1 METQQRIH
9 IALIPDGN
17 RRWAE
22 KHKKPV
28 WYGHL
33 IGAQRMEQFARW
45 CLSDPE
51 IKTVSIYALS
61 TENLKRSDVELDK
74 LWDIYK
80 RELGKLKTDKDIIEK
95 KVKVNVLGD
104 TTTWRPD
111 VRTTAKELMGA
122 TRQYGGRVLNV
133 LVSYGSKFE
142 ILNAMKKAV
151 KFGVKKIPFA
161 ESMFHKFLMVTQPV
175 DLIIR
180 TGGQHRISN
189 FLLYQAAYAELYFTD
204 KLWPDFTKKD
214 FEKAL
219 KWYKAQQRKFGK

>member
-1 METQQRIH
+1 
-9 IALIPDGN
+9 
-17 RRWAE
+17 
-22 KHKKPV
+22 
-28 WYGHL
+28 
-33 IGAQRMEQFARW
+33 
-45 CLSDPE
+45 
-51 IKTVSIYALS
+51 
-61 TENLKRSDVELDK
+61 
-74 LWDIYK
+74 
-80 RELGKLKTDKDIIEK
+80 
-95 KVKVNVLGD
+95 
-104 TTTWRPD
+104 
-111 VRTTAKELMGA
+111 
-122 TRQYGGRVLNV
+122 
-133 LVSYGSKFE
+133 
-142 ILNAMKKAV
+142 MKKAV